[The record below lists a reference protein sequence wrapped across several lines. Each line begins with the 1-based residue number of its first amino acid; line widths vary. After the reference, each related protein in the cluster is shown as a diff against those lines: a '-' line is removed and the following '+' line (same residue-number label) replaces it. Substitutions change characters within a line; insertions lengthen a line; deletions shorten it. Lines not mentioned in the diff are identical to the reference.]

1 MQLSVRTI
9 KTRSELCRSVRI
21 SSLNGASVI
30 NEYRKIAE
38 YENVVID
45 GMYSE
50 DYGFMFS
57 TWKLSKNRSAALWG
71 NYMSDYNVEK
81 QDFAIHDR
89 FVDE

>member
-1 MQLSVRTI
+1 MPLSVRTI

-38 YENVVID
+38 YENVVI
-45 GMYSE
+45 GVMYSE

-57 TWKLSKNRSAALWG
+57 T
-71 NYMSDYNVEK
+71 DYNVEK
-81 QDFAIHDR
+81 QGFAIHDR

>member
-1 MQLSVRTI
+1 M
-9 KTRSELCRSVRI
+9 
-21 SSLNGASVI
+21 

-38 YENVVID
+38 YENVVI
-45 GMYSE
+45 GVMYSE

-81 QDFAIHDR
+81 QGFAIHDR